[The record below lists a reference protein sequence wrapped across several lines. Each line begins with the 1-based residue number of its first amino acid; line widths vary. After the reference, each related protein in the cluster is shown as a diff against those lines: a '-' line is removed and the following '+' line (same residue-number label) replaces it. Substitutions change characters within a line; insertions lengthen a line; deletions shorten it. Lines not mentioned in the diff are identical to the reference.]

1 MVDPGLAHALGHGF
15 RDPELL
21 RQALTHRSFGQPHNE
36 RLEFVGDAVLNCIIA
51 AELFDRFGAVPEGDL
66 SRLRAALVN
75 QASLAER
82 AASIA
87 LSSHLRLGAGEV
99 NSGGDQRP
107 SMLADA
113 LEALIGAVFLDGGY
127 GEARAAVLKLFGAA
141 LDALDPLTFGKDPK
155 TALQEWLQGRR
166 KPLPEYRLLG
176 TSGAAHRQ
184 QFQVECIVAGLD
196 IRTQGT
202 GANRRIA
209 EQVAARAAL
218 DLLEAQSVRG

>member
-1 MVDPGLAHALGHGF
+1 MVDAGLAHALGHGF
-15 RDPELL
+15 RDADLL

-51 AELFDRFGAVPEGDL
+51 AELFDRFESVPEGEL
-66 SRLRAALVN
+66 SRFRAALVN

-87 LSSHLRLGAGEV
+87 LSRHLRLGAGEI

-127 GEARAAVLKLFGAA
+127 AEARAAVRKLFGAA
-141 LDALDPLTFGKDPK
+141 LDRLDPLTFGKDPK
-155 TALQEWLQGRR
+155 TALQEWLQGHRR
-166 KPLPEYRLLG
+166 PLPEYRLLG

-184 QFQVECIVAGLD
+184 QFQVECIVSGLD
-196 IRTQGT
+196 IHTQGT
-202 GANRRIA
+202 GANRRFA
-209 EQVAARAAL
+209 EQAAARAAL
-218 DLLEAQSVRG
+218 DLLEAQDARG